1 MITGWR
7 VVDLG
12 DSNLGRKSVLNKHSL
27 YIFQMIALGLALALG
42 LVFIFPGLIGK
53 PKPVVEVTQEA
64 PPTVK
69 TERVS
74 YAEAVAKAAPAVVNI
89 YTSKTIIRESHPLYN
104 DPLFKPFFRD
114 PRFAPR
120 LDTQTSLGSGV
131 IISSQGY
138 ILTSNHV
145 IADADEI
152 AVQLRS
158 GEQLKAQAIGADPET
173 DLAVLK
179 VAEGALPTIVVG
191 SSADLRVGDVVL
203 AIGNPFGVGQT
214 VTQGIISATGRNQL
228 GLNTFEDFIQTD
240 AAINPGNSGGALV
253 NAYGQ
258 LVGINTAI
266 FSRSGGSHGIGF
278 AIPVNLAQDVMT
290 QIIEQG
296 QVVRGWLGVE
306 GIDIPA
312 ALSVKLGLKAHT
324 GVLLTKVLPEGPAD
338 IAGLEKDDVL
348 LEIDDTAV
356 RDVRGALNRIARSKP
371 GEKLNIRGLRAGKH
385 FEVQATVSVRPL
397 KVANGN
403 TKQSAQPQTVP
414 Q

>member
-1 MITGWR
+1 
-7 VVDLG
+7 
-12 DSNLGRKSVLNKHSL
+12 
-27 YIFQMIALGLALALG
+27 MIALGLALALG
-42 LVFIFPGLIGK
+42 LIVLFPGLIGK
-53 PKPVVEVTQEA
+53 PKPVVQVTQET
-64 PPTVK
+64 PPAISN
-69 TERVS
+69 ERVS

-89 YTSKTIIRESHPLYN
+89 YTAKTIIRKSHPLYN

-145 IADADEI
+145 IAGADEI
-152 AVQLRS
+152 AVLLRN
-158 GEQLKAQAIGADPET
+158 GKELKAQAIGADPET

-179 VAEGALPTIVVG
+179 VAEGNLPAIAVG
-191 SSADLRVGDVVL
+191 SSADLLVGDVVL
-203 AIGNPFGVGQT
+203 AIGNPFGFGQT

-240 AAINPGNSGGALV
+240 AAINPGNSGGALI

-266 FSRSGGSHGIGF
+266 FSRSGGSQGIGF
-278 AIPVNLAQDVMT
+278 AIPVNLARDVMT
-290 QIIEQG
+290 QIIEHG

-306 GIDIPA
+306 GVDMSI
-312 ALSVKLGLKAHT
+312 ALSKKLGLAERK
-324 GVLLTKVLPEGPAD
+324 GVLLTKVLAEGPAE
-338 IAGLEKDDVL
+338 IAGLKVDDVL
-348 LEIDDTAV
+348 LEIDGSAV
-356 RDVRGALNRIARSKP
+356 KDVRNALNLIARSKP
-371 GEKLNIRGLRAGKH
+371 GKKLSIRGLRAGKH
-385 FEVQATVSVRPL
+385 FEVQAMVSVRPL
-397 KVANGN
+397 AVANGN
-403 TKQSAQPQTVP
+403 AKPPSVQPPIAP

>member
-1 MITGWR
+1 MKK
-7 VVDLG
+7 
-12 DSNLGRKSVLNKHSL
+12 KSLF
-27 YIFQMIALGLALALG
+27 IFQMIALGLAIALI
-42 LVFIFPGLIGK
+42 LIVLFPGLIGK
-53 PKPVVEVTQEA
+53 PTPVVEVTQE
-64 PPTVK
+64 PPPQVS

-74 YAEAVAKAAPAVVNI
+74 YADAVSRAAPAVVNI
-89 YTSKTIIRESHPLYN
+89 YTAKTVIRESHPLYN

-131 IISSQGY
+131 IISPQGY

-145 IADADEI
+145 IANADEI
-152 AVQLRS
+152 AVLLRNGQQLNA
-158 GEQLKAQAIGADPET
+158 KAIGSDPET

-179 VAEGALPTIVVG
+179 VEEGALPSISVG
-191 SSADLRVGDVVL
+191 SSADLMVGDVVL

-278 AIPVNLAQDVMT
+278 AIPVNLARDVMT
-290 QIIEQG
+290 QIIENG

-306 GIDIPA
+306 GVDISPA
-312 ALSVKLGLKAHT
+312 LAEKLGLEKQL
-324 GVLLTKVLPEGPAD
+324 GVLLTNILEEGPAET
-338 IAGLEKDDVL
+338 AGLKSDDVL
-348 LEIDDTAV
+348 LEIDGSAV
-356 RDVRGALNRIARSKP
+356 EDVRSALNLIARSKP
-371 GEKLNIRGLRAGKH
+371 GDKLKIRGLREGKF
-385 FEVQATVSVRPL
+385 FETEALVSVRPL
-397 KVANGN
+397 KPTNGGSSN
-403 TKQSAQPQTVP
+403 PPVTPQQPKIVP
-414 Q
+414 QAMPDFPRTFPR